1 MNDSDYTLTR
11 GAFAKS
17 IGKSIGSVKQAM
29 RRGNYRDQYVV
40 RNGQYFFR
48 PVEGLRENHGSN
60 LGTPVPTKRKINRGN
75 HEKAH
80 YPNEA
85 FRQHNEIKKLISLQ
99 KKVDPIVAEEYVS
112 GFDKWQ
118 QQQRQKVQRDIS
130 MSIPKHYGGMITG
143 PQTVYVKH
151 STKWTE
157 LEPKKKDE
165 YDDYETKKKKDTW
178 GPYY

>member
-1 MNDSDYTLTR
+1 M
-11 GAFAKS
+11 
-17 IGKSIGSVKQAM
+17 
-29 RRGNYRDQYVV
+29 
-40 RNGQYFFR
+40 QYFFR
-48 PVEGLRENHGSN
+48 PEGGLRENHGPD

-130 MSIPKHYGGMITG
+130 MSIPKNYGGMITG

-165 YDDYETKKKKDTW
+165 YDEYESKKKDTF